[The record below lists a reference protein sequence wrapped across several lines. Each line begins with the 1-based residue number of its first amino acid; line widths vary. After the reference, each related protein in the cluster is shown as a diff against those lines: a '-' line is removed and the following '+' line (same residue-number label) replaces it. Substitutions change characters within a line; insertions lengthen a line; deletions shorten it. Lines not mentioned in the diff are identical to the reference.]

1 MSINDMGK
9 FYADMTDE
17 EKAQTVLKYKNK
29 YINKVQILFNM
40 LNYSFHNYNDI
51 FNENEL
57 QQIKQMSNTLN
68 QLLLSL
74 NNNFNG
80 SFNFSQFQQDM
91 SLFVNLEKSTR
102 NISYK
107 ILKKEITMPHQF
119 YPQQG
124 FTFIVHV
131 PTEGT
136 NNDIDENFK
145 VTSASLITDRS
156 MGLYDDGYGKFG
168 YILDFDL
175 ENFIVSSTA
184 DLYSSLYPQDEY
196 DNEDYY
202 LQFYKNDMYV
212 IETDDELFQM
222 SETCVAIPHYMEQV
236 NANATVESN
245 GELLN
250 YDEVEIYNEIV
261 LLNNDKLKKVGVFVR
276 TVGDKNFNADYIN
289 AMNLAQ
295 KTNLPLIEID
305 KSLYRQKAGLK
316 PLTPAETKSVVNN
329 VARRIKKNP
338 ELYTIFQEKYK
349 ELLEAYAKEGKKYAP
364 GNLCLRIYKDLKNVN
379 RILSDKELCD
389 FIVSIRKKTTQNIE
403 YKDVNFVTQHS
414 VR

>member
-1 MSINDMGK
+1 
-9 FYADMTDE
+9 
-17 EKAQTVLKYKNK
+17 
-29 YINKVQILFNM
+29 
-40 LNYSFHNYNDI
+40 
-51 FNENEL
+51 
-57 QQIKQMSNTLN
+57 MSNTLN
-68 QLLLSL
+68 QLLVSL

-212 IETDDELFQM
+212 IETDDDLFQM

-236 NANATVESN
+236 NANTTVESN

-276 TVGDKNFNADYIN
+276 TVGDKNFNADYIK

-364 GNLCLRIYKDLKNVN
+364 GNLCLKIYKDLKNVN

-389 FIVSIRKKTTQNIE
+389 FIVSIRKKTQNIE
-403 YKDVNFVTQHS
+403 YKDVNFITQHS

>member
-1 MSINDMGK
+1 MSINDMDK

-17 EKAQTVLKYKNK
+17 EKAQTVLKYKDK
-29 YINKVQILFNM
+29 YINKVQTLFNM

-68 QLLLSL
+68 QLLVSL

-212 IETDDELFQM
+212 IETDDDLFQM

-236 NANATVESN
+236 NANTTVESN

-276 TVGDKNFNADYIN
+276 TVGDKNFNADYIK

-389 FIVSIRKKTTQNIE
+389 FIVSIRKKTQNIE
-403 YKDVNFVTQHS
+403 YKDVNFITQHS

>member
-1 MSINDMGK
+1 MSINDMDK

-17 EKAQTVLKYKNK
+17 EKAQTVLKYKDK

-68 QLLLSL
+68 QLLVSL

-212 IETDDELFQM
+212 IETDDDLFQM

-236 NANATVESN
+236 NANTTVESN

-250 YDEVEIYNEIV
+250 YD
-261 LLNNDKLKKVGVFVR
+261 
-276 TVGDKNFNADYIN
+276 
-289 AMNLAQ
+289 
-295 KTNLPLIEID
+295 
-305 KSLYRQKAGLK
+305 
-316 PLTPAETKSVVNN
+316 
-329 VARRIKKNP
+329 
-338 ELYTIFQEKYK
+338 
-349 ELLEAYAKEGKKYAP
+349 
-364 GNLCLRIYKDLKNVN
+364 
-379 RILSDKELCD
+379 
-389 FIVSIRKKTTQNIE
+389 
-403 YKDVNFVTQHS
+403 
-414 VR
+414 

>member
-1 MSINDMGK
+1 MSINDMDK

-17 EKAQTVLKYKNK
+17 EKAQTVLKYKDK

-68 QLLLSL
+68 QLLVSL

-212 IETDDELFQM
+212 IETDDDLFQM

-236 NANATVESN
+236 NANTTVESN

-276 TVGDKNFNADYIN
+276 TVGDKNFNADYIK

-389 FIVSIRKKTTQNIE
+389 FIVSIRKKHKI
-403 YKDVNFVTQHS
+403 
-414 VR
+414 